1 MKFKGRVAI
10 ITGAGDGI
18 GRGIALAFAREGAD
32 VAVCARRRPNVEQTA
47 QKIEALGRR
56 VIFGHFDAADEEAV
70 INFISETSSKL
81 GQPTLLV
88 TNASTMPY
96 GEAADISVAEMDA
109 CYGSKLK
116 SSALFVK
123 HCIPHMRAARGGS
136 ITMMASVIGNSGFAR
151 FAYYGAINAAIIG
164 YARGLAIELAPNGIR
179 VNSVSPGAVDAPML
193 RRFETQLGGDATKL
207 RAAIDAHQ
215 PRGRIASIEDVV
227 ASFVFLAGPD
237 AENITACDLRCDG
250 GVSFNGG

>member
-1 MKFKGRVAI
+1 MKFRDRVAI
-10 ITGAGDGI
+10 VTGAGDGI
-18 GRGIALAFAREGAD
+18 GRSIALAFAREGAD
-32 VAVCARRRPNVEQTA
+32 VAVCARRRANVEQTA
-47 QKIEALGRR
+47 IKIEALGRR
-56 VIFGHFDAADEEAV
+56 TIFGDFDGADEEAV
-70 INFISETSSKL
+70 TRFVSETSARL

-88 TNASTMPY
+88 TNASTMPF
-96 GEAADISVAEMDA
+96 GEAADISAADMDA

-123 HCIPHMRAARGGS
+123 HCIPHMRAAGGGS
-136 ITMMASVIGNSGFAR
+136 ITMMASVIGNTGFAR

-164 YARGLAIELAPNGIR
+164 YARGLAIELAPYGIR

-193 RRFETQLGGDATKL
+193 HRFETQLGGDAAKL

-227 ASFVFLAGPD
+227 ACFLFLAGSD
-237 AENITACDLRCDG
+237 AQNITACDLRCDG
-250 GVSFNGG
+250 GVSFKGG